1 MNKLF
6 EDLSDSQK
14 DVINNLI
21 IIFSKMNK
29 DNKRF
34 YDLYQD
40 NLNELFDYKNN
51 KKKTIITKVKNLL
64 YNCKRMTTDKKYPR
78 NLNKFSQDQLFEFI
92 KRIKSAE
99 YKINSK
105 LIEAIIKL
113 GEY

>member
-6 EDLSDSQK
+6 EDLLPEQK
-14 DVINNLI
+14 DIIDNLI
-21 IIFSKMNK
+21 VTFSKMNK
-29 DNKRF
+29 DSKRF

-40 NLNELFDYKNN
+40 NLNQLLDYKDN

-92 KRIKSAE
+92 KRLKSAE

>member
-6 EDLSDSQK
+6 EDLLPEQK
-14 DVINNLI
+14 DIINNLI
-21 IIFSKMNK
+21 VTFSKMNK
-29 DNKRF
+29 DSKRF

-40 NLNELFDYKNN
+40 NLNQLLDYKDN

-92 KRIKSAE
+92 KRLKSAE

-105 LIEAIIKL
+105 LIEAIVKL

>member
-6 EDLSDSQK
+6 EDLLPEQK
-14 DVINNLI
+14 DIIDNLI
-21 IIFSKMNK
+21 VTFSKMNK
-29 DNKRF
+29 DSKRF

-40 NLNELFDYKNN
+40 NLNELLDYKDN

-92 KRIKSAE
+92 KRLKSAE

>member
-1 MNKLF
+1 MNKLY
-6 EDLSDSQK
+6 EDLSLEQK
-14 DVINNLI
+14 DIINNLI
-21 IIFSKMNK
+21 VTFSKMNK
-29 DNKRF
+29 DSKRF

-40 NLNELFDYKNN
+40 NLNELLDYKDN

-92 KRIKSAE
+92 KRLKSSE

-113 GEY
+113 GQY

>member
-6 EDLSDSQK
+6 EDLLPEQK
-14 DVINNLI
+14 DIIDNLI
-21 IIFSKMNK
+21 VTFSKMNK
-29 DNKRF
+29 DSKRF

-40 NLNELFDYKNN
+40 NLNQLLDYKDN
-51 KKKTIITKVKNLL
+51 KKRTIITKVKNLL

-78 NLNKFSQDQLFEFI
+78 NLNKFSQDQLVEFI
-92 KRIKSAE
+92 KRLKSSE